1 MNAERHVVG
10 AIVVGAPSLVG
21 AILLV
26 AGAALG
32 ALPVVQAPPEN
43 PITEAKR
50 VLGKALFWDEQL
62 SIDNTVSCGSCH
74 MAGAAGSDFRIGIH
88 PGADGV
94 SPSPDDVFGSPG
106 VIASDDVAEYEPAAF
121 FELDVQATG
130 RSAQPSIMSMYAP
143 ELFWDGRA
151 TDHFVD
157 PESGQ
162 TLIVTGGALESQA
175 LGPILSEV
183 EMGHAD
189 RDWDEVVKKL
199 EDSAPLALAEN
210 IPADVVGAISGVGSY
225 RDLFESAFGDS
236 EITPARIAY
245 AIATYERTLVPDE
258 TPFDAFVAGDINAM
272 TPNQQAGFQAFMNS
286 NCAAC
291 HTGDQFTD
299 HSFRNIAVR
308 PANQDPGRFEVTGNN
323 ADRGRFKVP
332 TLRNVGVKP
341 TFMHTGE
348 FTTLPQVMAFYRG
361 PGAPG
366 NNRDPL
372 LPVAFPP
379 PVEAQVIDFMQNA
392 LSDPRVANE
401 TFPFD
406 RPTLRTEL
414 SDGRP
419 VVVAP
424 GRAAANG
431 MVPEVIAR
439 SPNNVGFSA
448 FKLGLENAP
457 SDAAAELVL
466 SSNAPIGGELTGVIA
481 YATTTDLEG
490 VATGWWPIPANSDF
504 EGESVYFQ
512 WHVDDPGTTGGAAL
526 SEVVRLDLYCGG
538 LCPDVCLA
546 DRVAPEGV
554 IDLSDVDAFIS
565 AFVSVDAQTSL
576 TADIAPPAGVVD
588 LADIDAFIG
597 SFLSGCP

>member
-1 MNAERHVVG
+1 
-10 AIVVGAPSLVG
+10 
-21 AILLV
+21 
-26 AGAALG
+26 
-32 ALPVVQAPPEN
+32 
-43 PITEAKR
+43 
-50 VLGKALFWDEQL
+50 
-62 SIDNTVSCGSCH
+62 
-74 MAGAAGSDFRIGIH
+74 
-88 PGADGV
+88 
-94 SPSPDDVFGSPG
+94 
-106 VIASDDVAEYEPAAF
+106 
-121 FELDVQATG
+121 
-130 RSAQPSIMSMYAP
+130 MYAP

-157 PESGQ
+157 PVSGQ
-162 TLIVTGGALESQA
+162 TLIATGAALESQA

-189 RDWDEVVKKL
+189 RDWDEVVDKL
-199 EDSAPLALAEN
+199 EASAPLALAEN
-210 IPADVVGAISGVGSY
+210 IPADVVDAISGVGSY

-245 AIATYERTLVPDE
+245 AIATYERTLVPDQ

-272 TPNQQAGFQAFMNS
+272 TPSQQAGFQAFTNS

-308 PANQDPGRFEVTGNN
+308 PANQDLGRFEVTGNN

-332 TLRNVGVKP
+332 TLRNVGIKP

-348 FTTLPQVMAFYRG
+348 FTTLPEIMAFYRG
-361 PGAPG
+361 PGATG

-379 PVEAQVIDFMQNA
+379 PVEAQVIDFMENA
-392 LSDPRVANE
+392 LTDPRVANE

-406 RPTLRTEL
+406 RPTLRAEL
-414 SDGRP
+414 ADGRP

-424 GRAAANG
+424 GRASG
-431 MVPEVIAR
+431 SGTVPEVIGN
-439 SPNNVGFSA
+439 SPNNIGFSS

-457 SDAAAELVL
+457 AGAGAELML
-466 SSNAPIGGELTGVIA
+466 SSTSPLGGELTGVAA
-481 YATTTDLEG
+481 YTTTTDIDG
-490 VATGWWPIPANSDF
+490 IATGWWSIPANPEF
-504 EGESVYFQ
+504 EGQSVYLQ
-512 WHVDDPGTTGGAAL
+512 WRVDDPTATGGVAL

-538 LCPDVCLA
+538 VCPDVCLA
-546 DRVAPEGV
+546 DRAAPEGV

-565 AFVSVDAQTSL
+565 AFISGDAQRFL
-576 TADIAPPAGVVD
+576 TADIAPPAGV
-588 LADIDAFIG
+588 
-597 SFLSGCP
+597 